1 MKTISAFS
9 VLLFITVTP
18 VLAASADDA
27 GRGSPAPGTAQDG
40 SRPADGAIKGGAMLP
55 GESSGVPGRS
65 GAPADAVS
73 KPCVD
78 LTGTLRAEGLQRER
92 DANRGASRPP
102 QAVNPQSDPTTP
114 PPQNPPR

>member
-1 MKTISAFS
+1 MKTVYA
-9 VLLFITVTP
+9 LLFAFFTVNP
-18 VLAASADDA
+18 LIAGSAEDES

-55 GESSGVPGRS
+55 GESGGVPGRS

-78 LTGTLRAEGLQRER
+78 LTGTLRAECLERER
-92 DANRGASRPP
+92 DANRGASKPP
-102 QAVNPQSDPTTP
+102 QAVNPRADPTAP
-114 PPQNPPR
+114 PPQNPR